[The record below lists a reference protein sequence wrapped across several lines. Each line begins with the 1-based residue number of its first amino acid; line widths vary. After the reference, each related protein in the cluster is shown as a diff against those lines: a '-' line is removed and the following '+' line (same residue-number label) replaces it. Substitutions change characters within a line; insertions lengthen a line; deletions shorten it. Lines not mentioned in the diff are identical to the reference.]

1 MTTFYTQLEE
11 LNKDEKQ
18 VSEIHKE
25 ISDNIASMRT
35 KAATVTANK
44 ITILDYLKV
53 GAESKEDC
61 RIQV

>member
-1 MTTFYTQLEE
+1 
-11 LNKDEKQ
+11 
-18 VSEIHKE
+18 
-25 ISDNIASMRT
+25 MRT